1 MPEKASNS
9 LNCLKNSKLHVLI
22 LYNRAFSHNYH
33 ALLAGRAHGEIS
45 TQAVFL
51 FVYCPV
57 YSLYRFVKEPLA
69 ESCFRHTILH
79 PLSKVQKH
87 LCHFSLSYKIG
98 HVNFELFVC
107 FVCFVVRNNLHIPCQ
122 AGIPR
127 GVVMNHHH
135 RADLPRNHAIYK
147 GTGRLDVCI
156 WPTEILHYPFYLDTC
171 TRGCHNHWHKGGNHW
186 INSPQKAK
194 LHGYLVKKVEDEAC
208 HYPHGEPW
216 AH

>member
-9 LNCLKNSKLHVLI
+9 LNCLRNSKLHVLI
-22 LYNRAFSHNYH
+22 LYNLAFSHNYH
-33 ALLAGRAHGEIS
+33 ALLAGRAHGVIS

-57 YSLYRFVKEPLA
+57 YSLYRFVKELLA
-69 ESCFRHTILH
+69 EPCFKYTILH

-87 LCHFSLSYKIG
+87 LCHFSLSHKVG
-98 HVNFELFVC
+98 HINFELFVC
-107 FVCFVVRNNLHIPCQ
+107 FVCFVVRNNLHIPGQ

-147 GTGRLDVCI
+147 GLEIAVYGRPKSYITLFIWIPAPEAATTTGTKAVTTGLIPHKRPSCMVI
-156 WPTEILHYPFYLDTC
+156 W
-171 TRGCHNHWHKGGNHW
+171 
-186 INSPQKAK
+186 S
-194 LHGYLVKKVEDEAC
+194 KK
-208 HYPHGEPW
+208 
-216 AH
+216 